1 MHGELAGESIQRTVT
16 GSHLVLDALEGLLLK
31 IKLNPLGHLVDAGRQ
46 VLAPEVEAWCWK
58 RTFTL
63 PGGQADA
70 ARILRRCGCLAH
82 TASMT
87 QSLAYDRCAS
97 FVRVLWQ
104 SFVARAR
111 LVRFGSSISIG
122 IACLA
127 TLPAAH
133 AVDAA
138 RPVQVLI
145 INSFSRENSPY
156 EVFAAQFRRDLAQ
169 RLHTPVA
176 FYDTSLDGARFDPA
190 KDSDAFVAF
199 LRARFGTDPPD
210 LVVPIGP
217 PATRFYGLNRGRLF
231 PGTPMMLAVPEERV
245 MRGIELGPRDAATV
259 ISLDIPRLF
268 ANILQVLPATTT
280 IAVVSGNS
288 PIERFW
294 VNVVRQGTQAL
305 GERVRIEYLNEL
317 PLGDIEKRVASLS
330 TNSAILFA
338 QMYVDGA
345 GVSQDHDVALARI
358 RAAAAAPVFGLFGNQ
373 LGKGIVGGPLM
384 SEMVAASKT
393 AELARAVLADENGVK
408 PTVVRLELAAPAYD
422 WRELKRWHIREG
434 NLPDGSTVLFRQ
446 PTLWDEY
453 RWAIVTGTAAL
464 LLQSALLVA
473 LVVQRSRRRLAESE
487 ARHLSGR
494 ILTAHEDERCKLARE
509 LHDDLSPRLAR
520 LAIDAAR
527 LQPVT
532 EGPDSGGGVA
542 MHEELSRLSQDV
554 HGLAYRLHP
563 TALEDLGLGDA
574 LRSECERVSKGNGLL
589 VDQQID
595 ALPAGIAPAVTVCLF
610 RVAQEAL
617 RNIVRHSGAHSAHVS
632 LAPKDGGLQLLV
644 TDDGGGFEQRIG
656 RSAGLGIASMR
667 ERVREVGGKFS
678 IRSEPGAGTTVQAWV
693 PLTAQNE

>member
-1 MHGELAGESIQRTVT
+1 MTKALADHSCDSFAHG
-16 GSHLVLDALEGLLLK
+16 
-31 IKLNPLGHLVDAGRQ
+31 
-46 VLAPEVEAWCWK
+46 
-58 RTFTL
+58 
-63 PGGQADA
+63 
-70 ARILRRCGCLAH
+70 
-82 TASMT
+82 
-87 QSLAYDRCAS
+87 
-97 FVRVLWQ
+97 LWQ
-104 SFVARAR
+104 WVVAGAR
-111 LVRFGSSISIG
+111 LVRFAICIFG
-122 IACLA
+122 LA
-127 TLPAAH
+127 SLPPAH
-133 AVDAA
+133 AAETA

-169 RLHTPVA
+169 RLQTPVA
-176 FYDTSLDGARFDPA
+176 FYDTTLDGARFDPA
-190 KDSDAFVAF
+190 RDSDAFVAF

-217 PATRFYGLNRGRLF
+217 PATRFYGLNRGQLF

-259 ISLDIPRLF
+259 ISLDVPRLF

-317 PLGDIEKRVASLS
+317 SLGDIEKRVASPS
-330 TNSAILFA
+330 ANSAILFA

-358 RAAAAAPVFGLFGNQ
+358 RAAAAAPVFGLFGSQ

-384 SEMVAASKT
+384 SEAAAASKT
-393 AELARAVLADENGVK
+393 AELARAVLADQSGAK
-408 PTVVRLELAAPAYD
+408 PTVVRLELAEPAYD
-422 WRELKRWHIREG
+422 WRELKRWQIRER

-446 PTLWDEY
+446 PTLWEEH
-453 RWAIVTGTAAL
+453 RRAIVMGAAAL

-473 LVVQRSRRRLAESE
+473 LVIQRSRRRHAENE
-487 ARHLSGR
+487 AQRLSGR
-494 ILTAHEDERCKLARE
+494 ILTAHEDERRKLARE

-520 LAIDAAR
+520 LAIDAAY
-527 LQPVT
+527 LQPVAA
-532 EGPDSGGGVA
+532 GPDSGGGAA

-563 TALEDLGLGDA
+563 NVLEDLGLGDA
-574 LRSECERVSKGNGLL
+574 LRSECERVSKGQGLS
-589 VDQQID
+589 VDWHID
-595 ALPAGIAPAVTVCLF
+595 ALPAGIAAAVTVCVF

-617 RNIVRHSGAHSAHVS
+617 RNIVRHAEARSARVS
-632 LAPKDGGLQLLV
+632 LAMKDGGLQLLV
-644 TDDGGGFEQRIG
+644 TDDGVGFEPRIG
-656 RSAGLGIASMR
+656 HSAGLGIASMR

-678 IRSEPGAGTTVQAWV
+678 FRSKPGAGTTVLAWV
-693 PLTAQNE
+693 PVVAANE